1 MIELMLRTTT
11 ISEYDLRIRY
21 MSYINSEAGFTMIS
35 RVLKAFPLSP
45 FIIIMNIMSKSLGIL
60 KMIVENVRPS
70 LAIILTA
77 RATLSLLGWNE
88 RSKIVDFVIQS
99 QNLEFNMSNVW
110 GILVLKKSIVPI
122 SEYLQLSTLV
132 GVL

>member
-60 KMIVENVRPS
+60 KMKVENVRPS

-77 RATLSLLGWNE
+77 RATLSLLG
-88 RSKIVDFVIQS
+88 
-99 QNLEFNMSNVW
+99 
-110 GILVLKKSIVPI
+110 
-122 SEYLQLSTLV
+122 
-132 GVL
+132 